1 MDAIETLMQEH
12 RTIEKVLDALVA
24 FAGEV
29 QRKGA
34 TAREELGQFV
44 GFLQRFADQAHHHKE
59 EEILF
64 RAMADHGFPTQGGP
78 IAVML
83 AEHARGRAY
92 IGVLAEA
99 AAGAAAWTDADRRT
113 VAEAAAGYA
122 ALLRS
127 HIHKEDAILYPM
139 AEQHLPPESMEEV
152 NERCAAFDAEP
163 ATTAIHARYGLAA
176 RALVTRHAPTTHP
189 EETRS

>member
-12 RTIEKVLDALVA
+12 RTIEKVLEALVA
-24 FAGEV
+24 FAGEI

-34 TAREELGQFV
+34 TAREELALFV

-59 EEILF
+59 EDILF
-64 RAMADHGFPTQGGP
+64 QAMADHGFPTQGGP

-92 IGVLAEA
+92 IRVLAEA
-99 AAGAAAWTDADRRT
+99 ARGAAAWTEADRRA

-122 ALLRS
+122 ALLRA

-139 AEQHLPPESMEEV
+139 AEQHLPPEAMEEV
-152 NERCAAFDAEP
+152 NERCGAFDAEP
-163 ATTAIHARYGLAA
+163 ATAAVHARYTLAA
-176 RALVTRHAPTTHP
+176 RELVTRHVPAVHP
-189 EETRS
+189 EETRP